1 MHAHTQSTR
10 YACIHSQLFKK
21 LRTIFFCFVGF
32 FFLLSQSTTN
42 FPKGHEMHS
51 QPGPGFYKDH
61 TSQAKPDHS
70 EQVEGCVCVWEGVK
84 QYFQTFCLVLL
95 MDQSEITTCQ
105 TISQSQTQKA
115 LRGRGGGRCLNR
127 SMLTFLCRD
136 TFLTSRD

>member
-1 MHAHTQSTR
+1 MHARSHTVNQICMHTLTTLQKASN
-10 YACIHSQLFKK
+10 HLF
-21 LRTIFFCFVGF
+21 LFCWVFFS
-32 FFLLSQSTTN
+32 LSQSTTN

-95 MDQSEITTCQ
+95 MD
-105 TISQSQTQKA
+105 
-115 LRGRGGGRCLNR
+115 
-127 SMLTFLCRD
+127 
-136 TFLTSRD
+136 